1 MKNIKRRTKLFNLI
15 QDNLSVISSWLII
28 SLIIILFR
36 NKISFFL
43 ANNSLIGENDVKESL
58 FDLAFTILIVLISI
72 RFLWFFIKNYRL
84 SKRWNF
90 IIFLVLVP
98 YLALRNNSLDDL
110 RFLIYIERLELLY
123 ADIIVLISFYALLL
137 LVRNTIYP
145 NWGFYD
151 KTIKYLLEFKQKK
164 KYS

>member
-1 MKNIKRRTKLFNLI
+1 
-15 QDNLSVISSWLII
+15 
-28 SLIIILFR
+28 
-36 NKISFFL
+36 
-43 ANNSLIGENDVKESL
+43 
-58 FDLAFTILIVLISI
+58 
-72 RFLWFFIKNYRL
+72 YRL

-151 KTIKYLLEFKQKK
+151 KTIKYLSEFKQKK
-164 KYS
+164 NTVNEYSYLIEDIPIEGENKNDNEVVIDE